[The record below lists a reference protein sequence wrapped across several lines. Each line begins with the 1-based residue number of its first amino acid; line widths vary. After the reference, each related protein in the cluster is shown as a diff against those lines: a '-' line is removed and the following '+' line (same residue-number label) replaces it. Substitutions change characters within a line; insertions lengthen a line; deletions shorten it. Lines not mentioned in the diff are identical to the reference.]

1 MQLIDYWHFA
11 LQLVLLLTDHDCYC
25 YHHPSTS
32 LSKKLTAF
40 AAASSSKNNNNNNN
54 NNNKNTSI
62 EQKLH
67 ERGYKYIIGTDEVG
81 RGAIAGPVLSTSCCI
96 FQHHDDDD
104 DHDRRNDNKSM
115 LSDHQHLLIQGV
127 HDSKQISEAQREI
140 IYQQVLQQ
148 PSIYKFAHAQRS
160 PKEIDELNSILK
172 ATMECFQTSIQNLIL
187 QEYIPLDLAYA
198 ICDGESTPKLVGG
211 PTPIPCR
218 PMVGADGK
226 VYVVSLASIIAKV
239 TRDRIMVEA
248 HEEWPQYNF
257 HLNKGY
263 STRDHIERI
272 HKYGPCP
279 LHRMSF
285 KALKYR

>member
-1 MQLIDYWHFA
+1 MPFNVSCCRYIFLMIFIDSLPFNER
-11 LQLVLLLTDHDCYC
+11 LTV
-25 YHHPSTS
+25 S
-32 LSKKLTAF
+32 AF
-40 AAASSSKNNNNNNN
+40 ASTKKKNANNKKNN
-54 NNNKNTSI
+54 
-62 EQKLH
+62 KLSVEH
-67 ERGYKYIIGTDEVG
+67 ELHQRGYKYIIGTDEVG

-96 FQHHDDDD
+96 FHHDPQEGMEAQ
-104 DHDRRNDNKSM
+104 KITT
-115 LSDHQHLLIQGV
+115 LSSLIQGV
-127 HDSKQISEAQREI
+127 HDSKQISETQREI
-140 IYQQVLQQ
+140 IYQQVLEQ
-148 PSIYKFAHAQRS
+148 PSIYKFACAQRS
-160 PKEIDELNSILK
+160 PSEIDEQNILR

-187 QEYIPLDLAYA
+187 QEGIPLDLAYA

-218 PMVGADGK
+218 PMVGADAK

-248 HEEWPQYNF
+248 HNEWPHYNF

-285 KALKYR
+285 KALKYRSIRNNGD

>member
-1 MQLIDYWHFA
+1 MIFIDSLPFNER
-11 LQLVLLLTDHDCYC
+11 LTV
-25 YHHPSTS
+25 S
-32 LSKKLTAF
+32 AF
-40 AAASSSKNNNNNNN
+40 ASTKKKNA
-54 NNNKNTSI
+54 NKKNKLSI
-62 EQKLH
+62 EHELH
-67 ERGYKYIIGTDEVG
+67 QRGYKYIIGTDEVG

-96 FQHHDDDD
+96 FHHDPQEGMEA
-104 DHDRRNDNKSM
+104 RQTTT
-115 LSDHQHLLIQGV
+115 LSSLIQGV
-127 HDSKQISEAQREI
+127 HDSKQISETQREI
-140 IYQQVLQQ
+140 IYQQVLEQ
-148 PSIYKFAHAQRS
+148 PSIYKFACAQRS
-160 PKEIDELNSILK
+160 PSEIDEQNILR

-187 QEYIPLDLAYA
+187 QEGIPLDLAYA

-218 PMVGADGK
+218 PMVGADAK

-248 HEEWPQYNF
+248 HKEWPHYNF

-285 KALKYR
+285 KALKYRSIRNNGD

>member
-1 MQLIDYWHFA
+1 MQGFTFH
-11 LQLVLLLTDHDCYC
+11 C
-25 YHHPSTS
+25 YHILILLCFDNNHLDKRRTV
-32 LSKKLTAF
+32 LAF
-40 AAASSSKNNNNNNN
+40 AGSKT
-54 NNNKNTSI
+54 NKKPSI
-62 EQKLH
+62 EH
-67 ERGYKYIIGTDEVG
+67 ELYNRGYKYVIGTDEVG

-96 FQHHDDDD
+96 FHNY
-104 DHDRRNDNKSM
+104 DHLDNNMQQLQQDGIATQQERPS
-115 LSDHQHLLIQGV
+115 LLIQGV

-140 IYQQVLQQ
+140 IYQQIVSQ
-148 PSIYKFAHAQRS
+148 PSIYKFACAQRS
-160 PKEIDELNSILK
+160 PSEIDQQNILK

-187 QEYIPLDLAYA
+187 QENIPLGVAYA
-198 ICDGESTPKLVGG
+198 ICDGKSTPKLVGG

-218 PMVGADGK
+218 PMVGADAK
-226 VYVVSLASIIAKV
+226 VYVVSLASVIAKV

-248 HEEWPQYNF
+248 HKEWPNYNF

-279 LHRMSF
+279 LHRMTF